1 MDALRIAVCED
12 REDDQK
18 RLGEILR
25 NIRKMEITASFFSSG
40 EDLLRDFSPRSF
52 DLILLDIYMTGMT
65 GIETCAKIRDKD
77 PDVPVAFITT
87 SLEHALESYRLSAIG
102 YIEKPCQQKDIEKL
116 IQVVVR
122 IRANRPSLV
131 IQKRNEIL
139 RIPTADIEFLEQK
152 LHQVMIVCSDGR
164 TVSIYGKISEL
175 LPQLDADI
183 FCQPLKSYCV
193 NLEYVCS
200 IDRNLRS
207 FIMQNG
213 TAIPIRRE
221 DFARI
226 KRIYEQYIFRK
237 AREL

>member
-1 MDALRIAVCED
+1 MKNLRIAVCED
-12 REDDQK
+12 SADDQK
-18 RLGEILR
+18 KLGEILR
-25 NIRKMEITASFFSSG
+25 KMQKENLALSFFSCG
-40 EDLLRDFSPRSF
+40 EDLLRSFTPRGY
-52 DLILLDIYMTGMT
+52 DLIFLDIYMAGMT
-65 GIETCAKIRDKD
+65 GVETCEKIREQD

-87 SLEHALESYRLSAIG
+87 SRDYALDGYRLSAIA
-102 YIEKPCQQKDIEKL
+102 YIEKPCKPEDIAKVLNTAE
-116 IQVVVR
+116 R

-139 RIPTADIEFLEQK
+139 RIPIDDIEYLEQK

-164 TVSIYGKISEL
+164 TVILYGKIADL
-175 LPQLDADI
+175 LPQLDAGR
-183 FCQPLKSYCV
+183 FCQPLKSFCV

-200 IDRNLRS
+200 INRDLRS

-226 KRIYEQYIFRK
+226 KRTYEQYIFRK